1 MKKLLALILTLVL
14 ASTGLCAMADTADAR
29 APLSGADGDA
39 PPLIDAVFSLLGAL
53 KGGNVVPPADAGT
66 DAATPEAAA
75 TADPSAWKTM
85 ADVLSLDTD
94 GSEASWDDQYYIY
107 IFDYAGTQW
116 LIRAKFSPELN
127 EAVGN
132 VDFMADDRR
141 EQINAILAPCEID
154 LVLDLSTLA
163 MPREELD
170 QWIGKTGQ
178 EMLDAGFEYN
188 GYTQDEKGVRVNMV
202 YGDFQYAVTFAE
214 ALEMAQGFGEMPGN
228 LGEATVAGIAFGGKS
243 YNFNEMNYVAPE
255 PAPDGPVPDGPV
267 TDGPVAGGL
276 SGGWTP
282 AADPAVTDDL
292 RAVFDGATEGLVG
305 VSYVPVAYLGSQV
318 VAGINH
324 AFLAQ
329 ATIVMPNAEP
339 YYVIVYVYEDLQ
351 GHAEVMNIAN
361 FDVGS
366 LCTYGAD

>member
-1 MKKLLALILTLVL
+1 MNKLLALILALML
-14 ASTGLCAMADTADAR
+14 ASAGLCAMADTPDV
-29 APLSGADGDA
+29 GALITGAKGDEPTLA
-39 PPLIDAVFSLLGAL
+39 ERVFSLIGAL
-53 KGGNVVPPADAGT
+53 KGGHAAPPVDAGM
-66 DAATPEAAA
+66 DAAPPEAAV
-75 TADPSAWKTM
+75 TVDPSAWKTM

-94 GSEASWDDQYYIY
+94 GSEASWDDQYYTY

-116 LIRAKFSPELN
+116 LIRAQFSKALN
-127 EAVGN
+127 EAIGK

-163 MPREELD
+163 LPREELD
-170 QWIGKTGQ
+170 QWIGRTGQ
-178 EMLDAGFEYN
+178 EMLDDGWEYN
-188 GYTQDEKGVRVNMV
+188 GYTRDEKGVRVYMV

-214 ALEMAQGFGEMPGN
+214 ELEMSQGYGEMPGN

-243 YNFNEMNYVAPE
+243 YNFNEMDYVAPE
-255 PAPDGPVPDGPV
+255 EAPDAPL
-267 TDGPVAGGL
+267 TGGRA
-276 SGGWTP
+276 GGWTS

-292 RAVFDGATEGLVG
+292 RAVFDSATGGLVG

-318 VAGINH
+318 VAGTNH

-339 YYVIVYVYEDLQ
+339 YYVIVYIYEDLA
-351 GHAEVMNIAN
+351 GNAEVMNIAE

>member
-1 MKKLLALILTLVL
+1 MKKLLALILTLML
-14 ASTGLCAMADTADAR
+14 ASTGLCAMADTANAR

-53 KGGNVVPPADAGT
+53 KGNREATSVDAGT
-66 DAATPEAAA
+66 DAETPEATV
-75 TADPSAWKTM
+75 TADPSAWKTL

-94 GSEASWDDQYYIY
+94 GSEATWNDEYYIY
-107 IFDYAGTQW
+107 IINYAGTQW
-116 LIRAKFSPELN
+116 LIRAQFSEALN
-127 EAVGN
+127 EAVRN

-141 EQINAILAPCEID
+141 EQINAILAPCEI
-154 LVLDLSTLA
+154 VQVIDLSTLA

-178 EMLDAGFEYN
+178 EMLDAGFDYN
-188 GYTQDEKGVRVNMV
+188 GYTQDENGVRVNMV

-228 LGEATVAGIAFGGKS
+228 LGEATVAGIKFSGKS
-243 YNFNEMNYVAPE
+243 YNFDEMDYIAPE
-255 PAPDGPVPDGPV
+255 PAPVAPVTGGPV

-282 AADPAVTDDL
+282 AADPAITDDL

-305 VSYVPVAYLGSQV
+305 VRYVPVTYLGSQV
-318 VAGINH
+318 VAGTNH

-329 ATIVMPNAEP
+329 ATVVMPNAEP
-339 YYVIVYVYEDLQ
+339 YYAIVYIYEDLQ
-351 GHAEVMNIAN
+351 GHAEIMNIAE